1 MTDDP
6 VERKLMGMLNLLP
19 QPYEMQFMT
28 FFFVMIR
35 VAGTVFAMP
44 VFGGQTVPRPVR
56 AGLAFWIALVL
67 AGPYL
72 GINEAANGYGI
83 PPATQLYSGVLD
95 FVLTAIGEF
104 AIGFGLSFIFQVLL
118 GAIGMSGEIIG
129 KQAGFSAASVFDPI
143 TGQDNFLIAQIKV
156 WIGTM
161 LFLIIGGPEL
171 ILQALANSFRVIPPG
186 AGISLAAISKAGYQ
200 TIIVGEEPRHAVMS
214 ILFIMGIRIALP
226 MIGCML
232 LVSLAEAFIAR
243 TAPQLNIMSVGFAI
257 RMSMALFILSN
268 LIVYIVITFK
278 PHLMLYPWFSGQFLG
293 RLTPS

>member
-1 MTDDP
+1 
-6 VERKLMGMLNLLP
+6 MGMLNLLP

-28 FFFVMIR
+28 FFFVMMR

-44 VFGGQTVPRPVR
+44 VFGGKTVPRSVR
-56 AGLAFWIALVL
+56 AGLAFWISLVL

-72 GINEAANGYGI
+72 GVNAAANGLGI
-83 PPATQLYSGVLD
+83 PPATHLYSGVVD

-104 AIGFGLSFIFQVLL
+104 GIGFALSFIFQVLL

-143 TGQDNFLIAQIKV
+143 TGQDNFLIAQIHV
-156 WIGTM
+156 WIGT
-161 LFLIIGGPEL
+161 LIFLIIGGPEM
-171 ILQALANSFRVIPPG
+171 ILQALADSFRIIPPG
-186 AGISLAAISKAGYQ
+186 SGISLAVFSKAGYQ
-200 TIIVGEEPRHAVMS
+200 TIIVGSEPRYAAMS
-214 ILFIMGIRIALP
+214 LLYIMGIKLALP

-243 TAPQLNIMSVGFAI
+243 VAPQLNIMSVGFAI

-268 LIVYIVITFK
+268 LIYYVVLTFK
-278 PHLMLYPWFSGQFLG
+278 PHLLKYTYFSGQFLG